1 MKFTPSAS
9 DYDMEDVKNAMR
21 VEEII
26 GGSEFPDLLKYTRS
40 CNFKC
45 EYAWIREFLIES
57 DKILKAMSKPSDPFQ
72 SSFPETAM
80 STAILGPMMRLLGFY
95 GNGLIVLHEAP
106 VNFSLMGDSYS
117 RTIEGFDLYEN
128 EEKHSVEGK
137 IDFLILSSESERKT
151 EEIEITS
158 PSGLNYL
165 SLRKWELGIEVKKCG
180 ENNLSKH
187 VSQLLLYMNV
197 NINLET
203 PKYGLLTN
211 GNENILIKLFRDSSQ
226 KKCYSLFEAKGVG
239 YLFYILK
246 FFRFREHL

>member
-1 MKFTPSAS
+1 MLHF
-9 DYDMEDVKNAMR
+9 
-21 VEEII
+21 I
-26 GGSEFPDLLKYTRS
+26 L
-40 CNFKC
+40 
-45 EYAWIREFLIES
+45 ES
-57 DKILKAMSKPSDPFQ
+57 
-72 SSFPETAM
+72 
-80 STAILGPMMRLLGFY
+80 AILGPIMRLLRFYSDDGFT
-95 GNGLIVLHEAP
+95 VLHEVP
-106 VNFSLMGDSYS
+106 INFRLTGDSYS
-117 RTIEGFDLYEN
+117 RAIKVFDNSYEKLYEN

-137 IDFLILSSESERKT
+137 IDFLILSSGAERKT

-158 PSGLNYL
+158 FSGLNYL
-165 SLRKWELGIEVKKCG
+165 SGLDYLSFRKWQLGIEVKKCG

-187 VSQLLLYMNV
+187 VNQLLLYMNV